1 MPNPNEGG
9 TTILSEPKS
18 AVTSNVKPTDD
29 QLRYLWNNLFKLRKE
44 KQFLIREN
52 AYLRAIMSVVYEP
65 DKLPLALAKYQEWKE
80 TELIKK

>member
-1 MPNPNEGG
+1 MTNPKEGG
-9 TTILSEPKS
+9 TTISSESKS
-18 AVTSNVKPTDD
+18 PVTSNARPTEN

-65 DKLPLALAKYQEWKE
+65 EKLTLALAKYQEWKE
-80 TELIKK
+80 TQVIKL